1 MKNAPAALY
10 SLIFILIGVGVM
22 ALPIWIHTPSVAADL
37 SKTGGLLVGAGLL
50 AYQQADKPQ
59 QQQSPTTPAK

>member
-1 MKNAPAALY
+1 
-10 SLIFILIGVGVM
+10 M